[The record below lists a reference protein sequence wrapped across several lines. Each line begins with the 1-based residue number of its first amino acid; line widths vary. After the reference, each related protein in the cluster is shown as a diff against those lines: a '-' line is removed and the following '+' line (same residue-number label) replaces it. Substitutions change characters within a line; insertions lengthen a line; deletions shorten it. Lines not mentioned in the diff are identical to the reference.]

1 MGAPNKKNGGCPIR
15 IPKAF
20 RSEEFGKQEDS
31 RAGSRRYI
39 SWPRLNVV
47 EAKTEVSIEYCVV

>member
-1 MGAPNKKNGGCPIR
+1 MGRPTKKTAADPFEFQ
-15 IPKAF
+15 KAF